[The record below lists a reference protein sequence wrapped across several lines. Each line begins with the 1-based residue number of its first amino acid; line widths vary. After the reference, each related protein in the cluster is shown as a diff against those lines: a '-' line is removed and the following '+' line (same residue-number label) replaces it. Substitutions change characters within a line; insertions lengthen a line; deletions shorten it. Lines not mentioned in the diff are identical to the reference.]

1 MGELAASIAHEI
13 NQPLAAVVTNAQ
25 TCADLLRAQPPSW
38 GEVGSAVSD
47 IAEAGKRA
55 SDVIARIRLLLRKG
69 VSEPVDLS
77 VNDVIGDVLTLTHE
91 TTRRKRVMLDT
102 KLAADM
108 PRVLADR
115 VQLQQVLINLITN
128 AAEAMSEVSDR
139 PRIVTISS
147 TCDDRSQVEVA
158 VSDLGSGIDPKHRDR
173 IFDPFFTTKADGMGM
188 GLAICRG
195 IVEACGGRL
204 WATPNRDIA
213 GTTVRFSLPV
223 VATEET

>member
-1 MGELAASIAHEI
+1 
-13 NQPLAAVVTNAQ
+13 
-25 TCADLLRAQPPSW
+25 
-38 GEVGSAVSD
+38 
-47 IAEAGKRA
+47 
-55 SDVIARIRLLLRKG
+55 
-69 VSEPVDLS
+69 
-77 VNDVIGDVLTLTHE
+77 
-91 TTRRKRVMLDT
+91 
-102 KLAADM
+102 
-108 PRVLADR
+108 
-115 VQLQQVLINLITN
+115 LQQVLINLITN

-147 TCDDRSQVEVA
+147 TCDERSQVEGA